1 MFNIQLLIKHEGSG
15 HLPIIRSGLLF
26 TNFLCLHMTN
36 SDKGEDLQRRPR
48 KLTDYE
54 KLTPFKVFLVY

>member
-26 TNFLCLHMTN
+26 TNFLCLHRPQTKDKIHKDDLEN
-36 SDKGEDLQRRPR
+36 SLIMKN
-48 KLTDYE
+48 
-54 KLTPFKVFLVY
+54 